1 MSAVVVALM
10 VLMVLLVGLLAVLA
24 ISKGLKK
31 EVDKVHAARRT
42 QTAGRK
48 D

>member
-10 VLMVLLVGLLAVLA
+10 VLMVLLGGLGAVLL

-42 QTAGRK
+42 QPAGKK

>member
-10 VLMVLLVGLLAVLA
+10 VLMVLLLGLGAVLLVTKA
-24 ISKGLKK
+24 LKK
-31 EVDKVHAARRT
+31 EVDRVQASRRTTTAARR
-42 QTAGRK
+42 

>member
-10 VLMVLLVGLLAVLA
+10 VLVLLLVALGAVLLVSNALQR
-24 ISKGLKK
+24 
-31 EVDKVHAARRT
+31 EVDKVHATRRT
-42 QTAGRK
+42 QSAGRK

>member
-10 VLMVLLVGLLAVLA
+10 VLLVLLVGLGAVLLV
-24 ISKGLKK
+24 SKALKK
-31 EVDKVHAARRT
+31 EVDKVHASRRARPA
-42 QTAGRK
+42 AGQ